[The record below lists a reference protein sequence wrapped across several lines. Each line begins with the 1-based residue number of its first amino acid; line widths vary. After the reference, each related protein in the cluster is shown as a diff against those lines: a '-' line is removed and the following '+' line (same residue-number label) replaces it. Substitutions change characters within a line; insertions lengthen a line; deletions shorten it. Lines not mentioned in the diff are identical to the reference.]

1 MITNLAL
8 QALELVDKGISVKVD
23 NDQLVIT
30 REDGEK
36 VRINCVYTKDEI
48 DSIITAGT
56 LPTDLQ
62 TLVLE
67 ALNEYI
73 KTSTSV
79 DKITWNEQLQ
89 QLSQTNITPNDILNL
104 ITTLSANDSNITESL
119 QKYTTTDDVKTI
131 INDRIETHNDT
142 VSFVEYIKLYLE
154 TEFIPTYQ
162 SKLTQIDEETKD
174 IKQAIIEL
182 KQNAIEG
189 TSDFVVALPDGTN
202 MTFTHEEV
210 AKLMCMFINLSHA
223 NNNNLSDAIDEINKR
238 QQTGLRVD
246 ADALDIIDSV
256 PFKNDVSTYSP
267 APHIPTPKP
276 DVLTDDYEPFQPKVD
291 RFAKFATFYNDL
303 CKLLNSIKPHIVK
316 FAWRLYNG
324 TYQLVAYVL
333 ETAY

>member
-8 QALELVDKGISVKVD
+8 QALELFDKGISVKVD

-67 ALNEYI
+67 ALNDYI

-162 SKLTQIDEETKD
+162 SKLTHIDEETKD
-174 IKQAIIEL
+174 IKQSLIEL

-223 NNNNLSDAIDEINKR
+223 NNNNLSDVINES
-238 QQTGLRVD
+238 TN
-246 ADALDIIDSV
+246 DSKQV
-256 PFKNDVSTYSP
+256 
-267 APHIPTPKP
+267 
-276 DVLTDDYEPFQPKVD
+276 
-291 RFAKFATFYNDL
+291 
-303 CKLLNSIKPHIVK
+303 
-316 FAWRLYNG
+316 
-324 TYQLVAYVL
+324 
-333 ETAY
+333 